1 MSGYP
6 EKVLHR
12 HSREVP
18 GYLPGLER
26 KDTMNNELIDT
37 IRNLA
42 LQVAEAQ
49 YDVDALEIVL
59 KTAIEEEERNRV
71 WCLYSEAGDR
81 AKELSSSSTVAAR
94 RKFIETDILGTADY
108 KPLHNLDQLRYDKL
122 AAEQRL
128 RQLRADHTAAT
139 MRFYAAFADRFGTM
153 QQVFSAE
160 ALTPAAGRVL
170 PIVPTPVR

>member
-1 MSGYP
+1 M
-6 EKVLHR
+6 
-12 HSREVP
+12 P
-18 GYLPGLER
+18 GYLSGLER

-49 YDVDALEIVL
+49 YAADSLDIIL
-59 KTAIEEEERNRV
+59 KTAAEEEETHRV
-71 WCLYSEAGDR
+71 SCLYANAGDDEK
-81 AKELSSSSTVAAR
+81 ALSSSSTVAAK
-94 RKFIETDILGTADY
+94 RKALEVFILKRVGY

-139 MRFYAAFADRFGTM
+139 MRFYGEFADRFGTM